1 MKKRINIAFDGFSSC
16 GKSTLAKAIA
26 KELNYI
32 FLDTGAMYRTVTLF
46 ALKNGYIKNGK
57 LDEEALVDHLDNLY
71 VSFKYNPEKLT
82 SEAYLNGQNV
92 EKEIRTMQVS
102 NYVSL
107 VSDVK
112 EVREKMVKLQRRYA
126 ETKGIVMDG
135 RDIGTVVLPHAELK
149 FFMIADEEVR
159 VGRRFKQLQQQGVDI
174 TIDEVRE
181 NIRKRDEYDT
191 TRKHDPLVQAE
202 DAIVLDNTDITEE
215 EQFQFV
221 LQHAVK
227 LIESGAAVE

>member
-1 MKKRINIAFDGFSSC
+1 MKKKINIAFDGYSSC
-16 GKSTLAKAIA
+16 GKSTLAKAVA

-46 ALKNGYIKNGK
+46 ALKNGYLKNGK
-57 LDEEALVDHLDNLY
+57 LDKEQLVKHLENLY
-71 VSFKYNPEKLT
+71 VSFKYNPEKMT
-82 SEAYLNGQNV
+82 SEAYLNGKNV
-92 EKEIRTMQVS
+92 EKEIRSMQVS

-107 VSDVK
+107 ISDVK

-126 ETKGIVMDG
+126 ESKGIVMDG
-135 RDIGTVVLPHAELK
+135 RDIGTVVLPDAELK

-159 VGRRFKQLQQQGVDI
+159 VERRYRQLKEQGAEI
-174 TIDEVRE
+174 SKEEIRE
-181 NIRKRDEYDT
+181 NIKKRDELDT
-191 TRKHDPLVQAE
+191 TRKHDPLKQAE

-227 LIESGAAVE
+227 LIEDSATVE